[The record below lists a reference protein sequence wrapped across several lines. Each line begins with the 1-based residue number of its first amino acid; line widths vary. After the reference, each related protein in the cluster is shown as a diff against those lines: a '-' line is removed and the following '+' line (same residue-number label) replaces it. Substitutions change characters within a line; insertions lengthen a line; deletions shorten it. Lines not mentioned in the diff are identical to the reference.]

1 MPQTY
6 IVAVGPGAVG
16 RIRPVEVSCRR
27 SGGPLPWSRGT
38 STGAQVCMA
47 TKLRERQHY
56 GRPMSTPD
64 VVLSAGTVV
73 TGDAVLRPGWV
84 AIDGATV
91 RATGSGE
98 PPDGAAVTELGAD
111 AVVVPGF
118 FDMHTHGGGGGSFPG
133 ADPEQVTRAIAFH
146 RRHGTTTMV
155 ASLVT
160 AGPADLLADVRA
172 LADRVDAGDL
182 AGVHLEGPWLSE
194 RRCGAHDVGLLR
206 DPDPDEL
213 AGVLDAGRGTIRMV
227 TLAPERRGALDAVRA
242 VVGAGAVA
250 AVGHTDATYDVV
262 RAAVDAGATA
272 GTHLFNAM
280 RPVHHREPG
289 PVVALLED
297 PRVTV
302 EIILDG
308 HHVHPAL
315 YATVARAAGPGRV
328 ALVTDAMAAAGM
340 PDGDY
345 RLGDLDV
352 TVAAGLA
359 VLAGTSTIA
368 GSTTTMD
375 VGFAAAV
382 LAGGGPGSDAAL
394 LRAVDQ
400 TSTTPARTLGL
411 PRLGSLRAGGAA
423 DAVVLDAGLA
433 VSRVLRAGRWISR

>member
-1 MPQTY
+1 MLL
-6 IVAVGPGAVG
+6 G
-16 RIRPVEVSCRR
+16 
-27 SGGPLPWSRGT
+27 
-38 STGAQVCMA
+38 
-47 TKLRERQHY
+47 
-56 GRPMSTPD
+56 
-64 VVLSAGTVV
+64 AGTVV

-84 AIDGATV
+84 AVDGATV
-91 RATGSGE
+91 RAAGGGSR
-98 PPDGAAVTELGAD
+98 PDGVTDLGAD
-111 AVVVPGF
+111 ATLVPGF
-118 FDMHTHGGGGGSFPG
+118 VDMHVHGGGGGSFPG
-133 ADPEQVTRAIAFH
+133 ADPGQVDAAIAFH
-146 RRHGTTTMV
+146 RRHGTTTML

-160 AGPADLLADVRA
+160 ASPPGLLADVRA
-172 LADRVDAGDL
+172 LADRVADGGL
-182 AGVHLEGPWLSE
+182 AGIHLEGPWLSE

-206 DPDPDEL
+206 DPDPAEL
-213 AGVLDAGRGTIRMV
+213 ADVLATAQGTIRMV
-227 TLAPERRGALDAVRA
+227 TFAPERPGALDAIRTVA
-242 VVGAGAVA
+242 DAGAVA

-302 EIILDG
+302 EVILDG

-315 YATVARAAGPGRV
+315 YATVTRAAGPGRV

-345 RLGDLDV
+345 RLGALEV
-352 TVAAGLA
+352 TVADGLA

-375 VGFAAAV
+375 AGFRTAV
-382 LAGGGPGSDAAL
+382 AMWGGPSSDDAL

-411 PRLGSLRAGGAA
+411 PHVGTLRAGAAA
-423 DAVVLDAGLA
+423 DVVVLDADLA
-433 VSRVLRAGRWISR
+433 VTRVMRAGSWL